1 MSSGKPQAFFEALG
15 ADSARGAQRFRPTT
29 ACIGPWSAE
38 SLHGG
43 PPIALL
49 GRALRLHPG
58 DASMMLAR
66 ITVEFLGPVPLADC
80 EVAVEVVRPG
90 KRIELLRA
98 EYRVQGRGVLSAQ
111 AWRLQQA
118 PGSSPA
124 RPPVF
129 EVPPIPEIE
138 TTEFFAGVTY
148 FPYGESLEWRFVRS
162 SFTQPGPALV
172 WARPRIPLLATEP
185 LHGLDG
191 LLILLDSA
199 NGVSAELEVLQHSFV
214 PVDLTLN
221 LHRLPQGPWF
231 GLDARTVIDKSGV
244 GVVSTTP
251 FDAQGAVGASLHT
264 LFVRPRS

>member
-1 MSSGKPQAFFEALG
+1 MDRAFFEEIG
-15 ADSARGAQRFRPTT
+15 PGRFMPTES
-29 ACIGPWSAE
+29 CVGPWSRD

-49 GRALRLHPG
+49 GRALRLHPD
-58 DASMMLAR
+58 DASLMLAR
-66 ITVEFLGPVPLADC
+66 ITVEFLGPVPLAEC
-80 EVAVEVVRPG
+80 QVSVEVVRPG

-98 EYRVQGRGVLSAQ
+98 EYRVQGRVVLSAQ
-111 AWRLQQA
+111 AWRLQRAQGA
-118 PGSSPA
+118 SPA
-124 RPPVF
+124 RPQAF
-129 EVPPIPEIE
+129 EVPPIPDHE

-191 LLILLDSA
+191 SLILLDSA

-221 LHRLPQGPWF
+221 LHRQPEGPWF
-231 GLDARTVIDKSGV
+231 GLDARTTIDSSGIGLV
-244 GVVSTTP
+244 TTTP

-264 LFVRPRS
+264 LFVRPRA